1 MSNALQQTQED
12 MYQKLLD
19 APYFA
24 DVGVFL
30 FRPRSSGGMTQ
41 VASEIDKQLAGLVA
55 RGGKTG
61 ACVIVMMPIAGS
73 QDPNVPGPRL
83 NFTFVVRVIER
94 PMVNMDTA
102 NGSMKPAEE
111 IALEV
116 LQQFHQWKP
125 NPSFIL
131 VAGSPAITP
140 QADEDNRVT
149 YDCIFTQ
156 LTGLAKPLKAAAPTL
171 IVTIPLLGLVEIV
184 PGANQT
190 ASYSIDGSYPT
201 EPYTVPVSV
210 PTATRFRAVA
220 HRPLHQDSDIT
231 QAFVQ

>member
-1 MSNALQQTQED
+1 MNALQQTQVD
-12 MYQKLLD
+12 MYEKLLD

-30 FRPRSSGGMTQ
+30 FRPRASGGMTQ
-41 VASEIDKQLAGLVA
+41 VQSEIDKQLAGLVA

-83 NFTFVVRVIER
+83 TFTFVVRVIER

-102 NGSMKPAEE
+102 NGSLKPAEE

-156 LTGLAKPLKAAAPTL
+156 LTGLAKPIKAAAPVITQSL
-171 IVTIPLLGLVEIV
+171 GFGTVTV
-184 PGANQT
+184 PVGDSAY
-190 ASYSIDGSYPT
+190 YSLDGSYPT
-201 EPYTVPVSV
+201 TLYTAPFAVISGQLVRSF
-210 PTATRFRAVA
+210 ARRANA
-220 HRPLHQDSDIT
+220 QDSDLSQILIP
-231 QAFVQ
+231 